1 MSEGLQLFNRAME
14 LGFMEMH
21 RLGEL
26 TDPNSPEIR
35 QKKLPESDS

>member
-1 MSEGLQLFNRAME
+1 MTMVQLKKNT
-14 LGFMEMH
+14 EMQ

-26 TDPNSPEIR
+26 ADPNSPEIR